1 VPTIERVGV
10 EIAAVIYELHVGTFT
25 TRRQQSWQA
34 EVTNCGYGRIDF
46 GGYLMLFALSGGSAG
61 ELSVPGMESALVE
74 RRISLR
80 RQRSECIRAGKV
92 SQRGDT
98 ALAEGK
104 LETGS

>member
-1 VPTIERVGV
+1 V

-80 RQRSECIRAGKV
+80 RQRSECIRAGKFR
-92 SQRGDT
+92 S
-98 ALAEGK
+98 AETLLLQK
-104 LETGS
+104 EN